1 MIINYPLLLD
11 GGLSNE
17 LERPAGAKLPKN
29 TETHKNNG
37 NAGARFQPRAAYRS
51 GSNPTQNNREALVFA
66 PNPARGHH
74 PIGIRLDK
82 FL

>member
-29 TETHKNNG
+29 TETHKNNR

-51 GSNPTQNNREALVFA
+51 GSNPTQQNQNNRVEAE
-66 PNPARGHH
+66 R
-74 PIGIRLDK
+74 
-82 FL
+82 